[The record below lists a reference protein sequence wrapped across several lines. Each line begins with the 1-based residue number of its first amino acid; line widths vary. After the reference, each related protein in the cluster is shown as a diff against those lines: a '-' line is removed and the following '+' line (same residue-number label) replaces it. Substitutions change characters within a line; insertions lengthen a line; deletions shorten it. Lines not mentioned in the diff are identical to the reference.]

1 MPFYISY
8 TLLSGS
14 GSRFAETAADAV
26 IAYNQLKEINAGG
39 ITIKDETGATYTIEQ
54 LLPATAPKTRRDRDP
69 GPST

>member
-8 TLLSGS
+8 TLISGS

-39 ITIKDETGATYTIEQ
+39 ITIKDETGAIHMIEQ
-54 LLPATAPKTRRDRDP
+54 LLPATAPRTKRDRDP
-69 GPST
+69 GPSA